1 MCFFFLMSGLGTRLI
16 LAPGG
21 GPPLVYRHMI
31 FIAVHVLSK
40 RLSKLE
46 FMILILDSA
55 AMRASKFGM
64 SVQLDFCHS

>member
-1 MCFFFLMSGLGTRLI
+1 MCVFFLMSGLGTRLI
-16 LAPGG
+16 LAPGE
-21 GPPLVYRHMI
+21 PPQVYRHMI
-31 FIAVHVLSK
+31 FITVHVLSK

-55 AMRASKFGM
+55 AKRASEFGM